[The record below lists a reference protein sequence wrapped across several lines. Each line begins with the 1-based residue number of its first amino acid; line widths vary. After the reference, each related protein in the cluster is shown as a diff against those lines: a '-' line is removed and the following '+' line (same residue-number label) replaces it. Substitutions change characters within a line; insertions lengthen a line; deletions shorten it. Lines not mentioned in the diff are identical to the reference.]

1 MASYDYGKTD
11 VVRYIRD
18 NFKAGCTCLDV
29 GACDG
34 KWANLLNHH
43 LVMDAVEI
51 WKPNIVE
58 WGLASKY
65 RNVFNMDILDLEY
78 KWYDLILFGDVIEHM
93 TVEQA
98 RRVLDYARG
107 KCVSG
112 KFVERYYDGF
122 NFGVLMYCTI
132 EDSVSAFVDHTSI
145 LPHPLYNPVVLEG
158 ENDFEIL
165 RNGEKVDF
173 GLVNMDEAKSMLQE
187 AICKASQL
195 TSLRIGDFVAVEL
208 APQMTL
214 ASKKDGEATF
224 TGRFCENEIFNYR
237 IIF

>member
-1 MASYDYGKTD
+1 MNIIVKPYGSALCYCRPDTTWE
-11 VVRYIRD
+11 RENRD
-18 NFKAGCTCLDV
+18 FYSPECVNEICWTPVIIARISKA
-29 GACDG
+29 
-34 KWANLLNHH
+34 
-43 LVMDAVEI
+43 
-51 WKPNIVE
+51 
-58 WGLASKY
+58 
-65 RNVFNMDILDLEY
+65 
-78 KWYDLILFGDVIEHM
+78 
-93 TVEQA
+93 
-98 RRVLDYARG
+98 G

-173 GLVNMDEAKSMLQE
+173 GPVNMDEAKSMLQE
-187 AICKASQL
+187 AVCKASQL

-208 APQMTL
+208 APQMIL